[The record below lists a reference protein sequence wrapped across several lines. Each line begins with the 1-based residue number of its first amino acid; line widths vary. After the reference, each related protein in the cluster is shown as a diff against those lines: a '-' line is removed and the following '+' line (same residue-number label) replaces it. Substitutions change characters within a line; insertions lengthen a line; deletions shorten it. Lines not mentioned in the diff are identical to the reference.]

1 MFKPFAKT
9 IVLIT
14 LIVLASACEPTV
26 PPTPASTSTPETPI
40 ITPTTMP
47 TQALTPTTTPTPPV
61 YLEQVAVLDLPDSF
75 VNTIIFSPDSQ
86 TMITGD
92 RNGEVLVWERDTWE
106 KSLFLPARSTYAEDD
121 AAGIWYWG
129 TLLLSPDGNMIVHAY
144 GDDGTVTGY
153 DRTGQVMFTYS
164 FGSRVWAV
172 AISPDGRLLAV
183 AGLQNNV
190 VIFDLEAYNQVAN
203 LVNDYECIC
212 NLVFSPDG
220 KTLVAG
226 YERPGNV
233 IKLWDTATWQETSTF
248 THVSQRI
255 DYNDILFT
263 PDGTQLLLA
272 DHMLGDPIGVR
283 IWDLASSQ
291 VVWEFRQ
298 NSEAA
303 YQIALSPDGSLLAS
317 VHAAVQIWNLETRDP
332 VQTIRIPGKE
342 FGAVAFSPDGTLL
355 AFSVLG
361 EGIEIWKVTQ
371 DNTDGNLPTATDPVV
386 WLADVT
392 DYLEQLASE
401 DRFSGAVIVASNG
414 KPLLEKAYGL
424 ADRSTNTPNQ
434 VDTKFN
440 LGSMNKMFTAV
451 SILQL
456 VEQDRLS
463 LDNTIMDILPDYPN
477 STVAGAVTIEQLLT
491 HTSGMGDCFTGDFFT
506 TPAEQLKTVE
516 GYLPL
521 FVNKPLQFAP
531 GTQYSY
537 VMVVMHQASAISWT
551 CISIPDTPSSSY
563 RTRMEAVYPSGNL
576 FGKTH

>member
-1 MFKPFAKT
+1 MFKPSPKT
-9 IVLIT
+9 IVLIN
-14 LIVLASACEPTV
+14 LIFLASACELIV
-26 PPTPASTSTPETPI
+26 PQNPSSSNTPKTLI
-40 ITPTTMP
+40 ITPTIMP
-47 TQALTPTTTPTPPV
+47 MQALTSTTTPTPLV
-61 YLEQVAVLDLPDSF
+61 EWELVSVLDLPDSF
-75 VNTIIFSPDSQ
+75 VNTIIFSPNGQ

-92 RNGEVLVWERDTWE
+92 RKGEVLMWERDTWE
-106 KSLFLPARSTYAEDD
+106 KTIFLPARSTYTEDD

-153 DRTGQVMFTYS
+153 DQTGQVMFTYS

-190 VIFDLEAYNQVAN
+190 IIFDLETYKQVAN
-203 LVNDYECIC
+203 LFSDYEYIC

-220 KTLVAG
+220 NTLVVG
-226 YERPGNV
+226 YERPENV
-233 IKLWDTATWQETSTF
+233 IKLWDTATWQETSTC

-255 DYNDILFT
+255 DYHDILFT

-272 DHMLGDPIGVR
+272 DHMPGDPIGVR

-291 VVWEFRQ
+291 IVWEFRQ

-317 VHAAVQIWNLETRDP
+317 VHEALQIWDLETRAP
-332 VQTIRIPGKE
+332 VKTIRVPNRE
-342 FGAVAFSPDGTLL
+342 LGAVAFSSDGTLI

-361 EGIEIWKVTQ
+361 EGVQVWKVTRSDRRSEPQ
-371 DNTDGNLPTATDPVV
+371 TAADQVT

-392 DYLEQLASE
+392 NYIEGLASE
-401 DRFSGAVIVASNG
+401 DQFVGAVIIAFDG
-414 KPLLEKAYGL
+414 EPILGKAYGL
-424 ADRSTNTPNQ
+424 ADRSRNISNQ

-456 VEQDRLS
+456 VEQGRLS
-463 LDNTIMDILPDYPN
+463 LDKTIMDILPDYPN

-521 FVNKPLQFAP
+521 FVNKPPQFAP
-531 GTQYSY
+531 AHNIHIA
-537 VMVVMHQASAISWT
+537 MRAIS
-551 CISIPDTPSSSY
+551 S
-563 RTRMEAVYPSGNL
+563 
-576 FGKTH
+576 